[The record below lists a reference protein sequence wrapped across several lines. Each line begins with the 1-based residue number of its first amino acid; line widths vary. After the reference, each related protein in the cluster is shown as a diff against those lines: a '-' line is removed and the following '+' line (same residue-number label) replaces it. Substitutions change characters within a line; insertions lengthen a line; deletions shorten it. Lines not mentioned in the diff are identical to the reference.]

1 MHDLLSAITP
11 QLNPADTEV
20 TYKFSRAMLGP
31 ALAMMRRGVLVNE
44 AFRLPFVEELS
55 VKYSKLERLSREYS
69 SAIFHDWENF
79 NPNSTDQLAKY
90 FYEGLG
96 IEPFYS
102 YKAKTRKPSVDEDSL
117 EKIIEGYPIGEPM
130 ARCIL
135 AMRETKKRL
144 DVLRYGIDPDGR
156 LRTFYDVGG
165 TRTGR
170 WASRQSVHDTGG
182 NLQNWEKRMRELIV
196 PDPGYV
202 MFDCDLEQAE
212 SRAVAYL
219 AGDDAYISACENG
232 DLHTDVACGVFQVE
246 PRRVNED
253 APGLSFSYRHMAKV
267 SGHGTNYLLTPTS
280 LARYNKIPVAQ
291 ASKFQ
296 ALYKGLEVPIAS
308 AVRWGWCDANGG
320 VIDQDFAGRIEV
332 NKRREVIKV
341 NGNFPGIAAWQ
352 EETTRRVKEDGYLVT
367 PLGRKRQF
375 WKRLNDD
382 KTIREAV
389 AFVPQSLIGD
399 LLNIGLWRIWH
410 ELELGNHPAVKPGD
424 IQILM
429 QVHDS
434 VVGQIK
440 KEKVDLILP
449 LVLQCL
455 TNPVPVNGRTMVVP
469 ASAKVGMNW
478 REVVTD
484 KDTGEVIGNPNGLRK
499 WNSK

>member
-1 MHDLLSAITP
+1 MPVIRTKALSQYRFSSEEQLHVYCGLDTAVMHDLLHTITP
-11 QLNPADTEV
+11 QLNPANTEV

-31 ALAMMRRGVLVNE
+31 ALAMMRRGVLVDE

-55 VKYSKLERLSREYS
+55 AKYNKLERLSREYS

-96 IEPFYS
+96 IDPFYS
-102 YKAKTRKPSVDEDSL
+102 HKAKTRKPSVDEDSL

-130 ARCIL
+130 ARCIM

-291 ASKFQ
+291 ASQWLANEGLFTRGEVEDTMLLHH
-296 ALYKGLEVPIAS
+296 ALQPELPKKL
-308 AVRWGWCDANGG
+308 
-320 VIDQDFAGRIEV
+320 
-332 NKRREVIKV
+332 
-341 NGNFPGIAAWQ
+341 
-352 EETTRRVKEDGYLVT
+352 GYLGSIYT
-367 PLGRKRQF
+367 NEIA
-375 WKRLNDD
+375 WKNLANF
-382 KTIREAV
+382 KE
-389 AFVPQSLIGD
+389 
-399 LLNIGLWRIWH
+399 
-410 ELELGNHPAVKPGD
+410 GNKK
-424 IQILM
+424 
-429 QVHDS
+429 DS
-434 VVGQIK
+434 
-440 KEKVDLILP
+440 
-449 LVLQCL
+449 
-455 TNPVPVNGRTMVVP
+455 
-469 ASAKVGMNW
+469 
-478 REVVTD
+478 
-484 KDTGEVIGNPNGLRK
+484 
-499 WNSK
+499 